1 MKKYQIKLEMF
12 EGPFDLFLHLIK
24 KEKLNIYDIPIAKI
38 TKDYLEY
45 LNLMQTLDIDIAS
58 EFLVMA
64 AYLLSLKS
72 RLLLPQQKK
81 EDQTQSE
88 EQDPKTELANRLL
101 EYQRY
106 KEAAQELQEK
116 FLKQQQIMT
125 KAHPIDTV
133 QEDELLDIDLYA
145 LATSFINLLKK
156 EERIVPMEIVAHSTT
171 IFHRMEEIQHIL
183 KSDGKVSFFAL
194 LKGASKKKDM
204 IVTLL
209 ALLELIRLKKIAAK
223 QEKAFA
229 DIWIFPVCNSSEGV
243 TTQVNKL

>member
-1 MKKYQIKLEMF
+1 MKKYQIKLEIF
-12 EGPFDLFLHLIK
+12 EGPFDLLLHFIK
-24 KEKLNIYDIPIAKI
+24 KEKLNIYDIPISKI

-45 LNLMQTLDIDIAS
+45 LNLMKTLDIDIAS

-72 RLLLPQQKK
+72 RMLLPQQKK
-81 EDQTQSE
+81 ENSAESE

-101 EYQRY
+101 EYQKY

-116 FLKQQQIMT
+116 FLKQQQIVT
-125 KAHPIDTV
+125 KAHPIDKDTI
-133 QEDELLDIDLYA
+133 QEDEVLDIDLYA

-156 EERIVPMEIVAHSTT
+156 EESVAPMEIVACESTV
-171 IFHRMEEIQHIL
+171 FHRMEEIENIL
-183 KSDGKVSFFAL
+183 KTDGKVSFFAL
-194 LKGASKKKDM
+194 LKGSLKKIDL

-209 ALLELIRLKKIAAK
+209 ALLELIRLRKIAAK

-229 DIWIFPVCNSSEGV
+229 DIWIFPISEEL
-243 TTQVNKL
+243 TPNYPTI